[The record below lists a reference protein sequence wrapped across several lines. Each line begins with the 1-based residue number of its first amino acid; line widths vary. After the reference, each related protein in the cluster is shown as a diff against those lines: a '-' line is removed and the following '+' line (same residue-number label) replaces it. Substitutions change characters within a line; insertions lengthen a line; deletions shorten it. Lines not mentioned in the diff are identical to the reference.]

1 MEQNYVTVTLCVAFL
16 FFSRTD
22 SMDSPD
28 CFTHT
33 CRHIRFLVFSF
44 SFFSVLVVGSVWHM
58 KLTHMS
64 AFERTLKQHLV
75 SYSYRKSDCDVHH
88 PVFLPLES

>member
-1 MEQNYVTVTLCVAFL
+1 
-16 FFSRTD
+16 
-22 SMDSPD
+22 MDSPD
-28 CFTHT
+28 CFTDT